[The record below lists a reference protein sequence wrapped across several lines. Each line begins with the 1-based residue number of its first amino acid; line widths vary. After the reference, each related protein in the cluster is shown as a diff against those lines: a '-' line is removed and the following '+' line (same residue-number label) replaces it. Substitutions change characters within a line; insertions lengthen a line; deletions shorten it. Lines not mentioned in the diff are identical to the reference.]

1 MYGIDPS
8 SSKMTWL
15 KNDTTQFD
23 MILHTIKL
31 VGSDILN
38 RSDIDVQLQSDII
51 VQSDSL
57 VKNGMIV

>member
-1 MYGIDPS
+1 
-8 SSKMTWL
+8 MTWL

>member
-8 SSKMTWL
+8 SSKMTCL
-15 KNDTTQFD
+15 KNYTTQFD

-38 RSDIDVQLQSDII
+38 WSDIDVQLQSDII
-51 VQSDSL
+51 VQSDNL